1 MTGLLAE
8 RMVKCGQDRLTA
20 LRSAETHDS
29 EIREQRE
36 ARIYTKRTRGEAG
49 DLTPSRL
56 LKRGIC
62 HAESTAA
69 DEASRLGSA
78 QKPRARSFAEFP

>member
-36 ARIYTKRTRGEAG
+36 ARIYAEKTRGAAG
-49 DLTPSRL
+49 EPEVQAPIGVTSRGL
-56 LKRGIC
+56 RRN
-62 HAESTAA
+62 
-69 DEASRLGSA
+69 RLRKNS
-78 QKPRARSFAEFP
+78 